1 MDSATR
7 QDCRIFVI
15 RSKKRNIEAPYF
27 ENSMVDELND
37 FADLFENPSDPEQ
50 MKHYQAWLA
59 LSRDVNTVMF
69 DLRQSADY
77 TFPADMNR

>member
-1 MDSATR
+1 
-7 QDCRIFVI
+7 
-15 RSKKRNIEAPYF
+15 
-27 ENSMVDELND
+27 MVDELND